1 MNLSFLVYFVS
12 MKRLFFIVLF
22 AGCVAPIFS
31 QLDGK
36 KVSLEEDSRYLE
48 DQFYAGIGYNFLL
61 NLPDEAVLR
70 NFSYA
75 IQLGFIKDLPITKAR
90 NFGFGLGIGYGV
102 NSYYSNLR
110 ATNTNGTITYDIV
123 ANDDFDRSKF
133 ETHAI
138 DFPFEI
144 RWRNSTF
151 DDYKFWR
158 IYGGVKASYLFSRRS
173 KLVSNLGD
181 QSFQNPNI
189 ARWQY
194 GATLS
199 FGYNTWNLQLYYALN
214 GLLNEGALNAVP
226 IDIKPLTVGIIFYIL

>member
-1 MNLSFLVYFVS
+1 MVYFVA
-12 MKRLFFIVLF
+12 MKRLFFVVLF
-22 AGCVAPIFS
+22 TVSFTPLCA
-31 QLDGK
+31 QQDGK
-36 KVSLEEDSRYLE
+36 TISLEEDSRYLE

-61 NLPDEAVLR
+61 NLPEAATLR

-75 IQLGFIKDLPITKAR
+75 IQLGFIKDLPINKTR
-90 NFGFGLGIGYGV
+90 NFGFGLGVGYGV
-102 NSYYSNLR
+102 NSYYSNIG
-110 ATNTNGTITYDIV
+110 ASEENGIV
-123 ANDDFDRSKF
+123 SYEIVSNSDFDRSKF

-144 RWRNSTF
+144 RWRNSTL

-173 KLVSNLGD
+173 KLVSNMGD
-181 QSFQNPNI
+181 QRFQNPNI

-214 GLLNEGALNAVP
+214 SLLDEGTLNGVP
-226 IDIKPLTVGIIFYIL
+226 IEIKPLTVGIIFYVL